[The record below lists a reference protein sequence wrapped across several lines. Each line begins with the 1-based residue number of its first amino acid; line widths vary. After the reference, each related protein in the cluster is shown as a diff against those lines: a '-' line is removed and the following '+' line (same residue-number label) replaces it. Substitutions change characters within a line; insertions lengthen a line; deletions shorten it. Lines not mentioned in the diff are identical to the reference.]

1 MSRLHFAAG
10 CLLGTFLFVAA
21 AVEAG
26 EQPPTPES
34 EAIAELRQEIAELR
48 KLVLELKK
56 QVEESQRANEFG
68 IIPLPQPRAGSSGTE
83 GAKSSGPQAIQ
94 LPPRKPEGHLRFPIE
109 VERAMVPLIPSI
121 PKDGNRPLTP
131 GRWEKR

>member
-56 QVEESQRANEFG
+56 QVSEQTSSESFHCHNLAPALQVLRVRSRADHRRYSSHRASRKG
-68 IIPLPQPRAGSSGTE
+68 IFAFPS
-83 GAKSSGPQAIQ
+83 KSSEPWF
-94 LPPRKPEGHLRFPIE
+94 H
-109 VERAMVPLIPSI
+109 
-121 PKDGNRPLTP
+121 
-131 GRWEKR
+131 